1 MHNLGLI
8 VWLIIVAFGVIS
20 SIRKNAQRAQ
30 AQRAAAPQRADAP
43 QRVMPQPPPRPV
55 PVAVPR
61 PAPAMAAFAMPPVD
75 APQPPPRPVAPLPRK
90 PAAPLPDSLLHE
102 PAIRTSP
109 IRGMFGGSAT
119 LVRAIVAAEV
129 LGPPKAFQEQTI
141 WSPRHSEPSI

>member
-1 MHNLGLI
+1 
-8 VWLIIVAFGVIS
+8 
-20 SIRKNAQRAQ
+20 
-30 AQRAAAPQRADAP
+30 
-43 QRVMPQPPPRPV
+43 
-55 PVAVPR
+55 
-61 PAPAMAAFAMPPVD
+61 
-75 APQPPPRPVAPLPRK
+75 PRPVAPPVPK
-90 PAAPLPDSLLHE
+90 APPPLPFTPLHE